1 MQVLKY
7 PFQVAVLVSECRG
20 MKLFLYKENVG
31 NLTCKTW
38 PGSVVLVVRET
49 LYRLQIIQTTQDA
62 PSVFGVCNSSYSR
75 RKTFLTADTNDSH
88 SSSQQ

>member
-7 PFQVAVLVSECRG
+7 LFQVAVLVSECRG

-49 LYRLQIIQTTQDA
+49 LYRL
-62 PSVFGVCNSSYSR
+62 C
-75 RKTFLTADTNDSH
+75 K
-88 SSSQQ
+88 